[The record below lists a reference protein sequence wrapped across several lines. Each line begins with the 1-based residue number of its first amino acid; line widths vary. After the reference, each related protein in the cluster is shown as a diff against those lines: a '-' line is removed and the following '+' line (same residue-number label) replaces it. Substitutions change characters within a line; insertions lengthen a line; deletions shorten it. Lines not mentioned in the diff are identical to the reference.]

1 MTELRKNLENI
12 RAELE
17 ALCNAEY
24 TDEEREEME
33 NNGEAYDL
41 YSYFNDVLDYEYTIS
56 RSREYLGAKIWVTL
70 GGPNIWIDTRAE
82 QICGAWGNER
92 EAVCISKDIASEIDA
107 IFEDMYNIGNP

>member
-17 ALCNAEY
+17 ALYNAEY

-33 NNGEAYDL
+33 NNGEACDL

-56 RSREYLGAKIWVTL
+56 SRREYLGAKIWVTL

-82 QICGAWGNER
+82 QINGAWGNER
-92 EAVCISKDIASEIDA
+92 ETIYISKDIAAEIDS
-107 IFEDMYNIGNP
+107 IFEELYNCY